1 MGAEA
6 PTPRGRGVSPPGAK
20 GAAGATR
27 PRTPRFRSCGGCPP
41 PRPGCFGGYTPPYP
55 AVHFWT
61 PKSEPKNR
69 QNQGFGFLCLIGLY
83 QIWNIS
89 APNQFFHLIY
99 SLVVNDTSATAL
111 LKGDM
116 FLGVLGKTTFL
127 GRTLGSIQRNSGQVS
142 SMRGFPKGGLRPPLC
157 RRGGGVHRGGT
168 PSKGSRP
175 YACFC
180 LLFSREKSRS
190 GSGGETPETPGVRG
204 RRPRKGQGVGLK
216 PPHQ

>member
-41 PRPGCFGGYTPPYP
+41 PRPGCFGGYAPPYP

-127 GRTLGSIQRNSGQVS
+127 RRTLGSIQRNSGQVS

-157 RRGGGVHRGGT
+157 RCGRGGHGGET
-168 PSKGSRP
+168 PSKGFLLP
-175 YACFC
+175 CVFLVTFC
-180 LLFSREKSRS
+180 TSK
-190 GSGGETPETPGVRG
+190 
-204 RRPRKGQGVGLK
+204 K
-216 PPHQ
+216 

>member
-1 MGAEA
+1 MTCGASPA
-6 PTPRGRGVSPPGAK
+6 PHPGGWVFRPPRGVGRL
-20 GAAGATR
+20 
-27 PRTPRFRSCGGCPP
+27 GGCPP
-41 PRPGCFGGYTPPYP
+41 PHPG
-55 AVHFWT
+55 VHFWT

-69 QNQGFGFLCLIGLY
+69 QNQGFGFLFLIGLY

-127 GRTLGSIQRNSGQVS
+127 RRTLGSIQRNSGQVS

-190 GSGGETPETPGVRG
+190 GSGGKCPEWVETPETPGVRG
-204 RRPRKGQGVGLK
+204 RRPRNGQGVGLK
-216 PPHQ
+216 APHQ